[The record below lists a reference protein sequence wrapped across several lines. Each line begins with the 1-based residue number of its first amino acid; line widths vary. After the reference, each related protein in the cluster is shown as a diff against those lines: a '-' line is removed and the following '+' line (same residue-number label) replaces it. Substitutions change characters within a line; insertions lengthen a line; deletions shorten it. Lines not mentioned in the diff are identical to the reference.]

1 MQKITPFLWFDTQAE
16 EAAKFYCSIFKN
28 SKIESTSR
36 YGEGMPAPAGSVM
49 SVTFSLEGQTF
60 IALNGGPHFK
70 FTPAISLFVSCE
82 NQKEI
87 DELWEKLSAVP
98 AAEQC
103 GWLQDRFGLS
113 WQIVPRILN
122 ELMHNGAAM
131 KELMTMKKLDI
142 ARLQK
147 AALGKA

>member
-1 MQKITPFLWFDTQAE
+1 MQKITTFLWFDDQAE

-49 SVTFSLEGQTF
+49 AVTFQLEGQTF
-60 IALNGGPHFK
+60 FALNGGPHYQ

-82 NQKEI
+82 DQAEI
-87 DELWEKLSAVP
+87 DRLWEKLSADP
-98 AAEQC
+98 KSEQC
-103 GWLQDRFGLS
+103 GWLKDRFGLS
-113 WQIVPRILN
+113 WQIVPRVMN
-122 ELMHNGAAM
+122 ELMSSPAAM

-142 ARLQK
+142 ARLKQ
-147 AALGKA
+147 AATQG